1 GTTAARIERQVAEV
15 DAARPPSPDDLDRP
29 AAAAWLARLDALQTP
44 AWETLMIGAAIAI
57 AFFETA
63 QKAITSAV
71 GDGGADLTN
80 RLHVGLGGNESAEAG
95 VAVQHLAD
103 VARANSSVTA
113 ALEGRAS
120 LEGVRAADAGFAEE
134 LDRVIERFGHRA
146 PAELEL
152 AND

>member
-15 DAARPPSPDDLDRP
+15 DATRPSSPDDLTRP

-44 AWETLMIGAAIAI
+44 AWESLMIGAAIAI

-63 QKAITSAV
+63 QKTITSAV
-71 GDGGADLTN
+71 GDAGADLTN

-95 VAVQHLAD
+95 FAVQHLAD

-113 ALEGRAS
+113 AIEHRVS
-120 LEGVRAADAGFAEE
+120 IDEVRAADTGFAAE
-134 LDRVIERFGHRA
+134 LDRVIDRFGHRA

-152 AND
+152 AN